1 MNANPFTTQFHTGLS
16 TLGLPQ
22 DAMVMVHSSL
32 NAFGHVEG
40 GAQTVIDAL
49 LSYLSPDGTLLMP
62 ALSYVHT
69 HQHQSTFDIRNTPSC
84 VGIIPETFRKM
95 DGVIRSM
102 HPTHSVCGMGKRA
115 QELLTHHHKD
125 HTPCGE
131 HSPFHLLPK
140 VDGYVLMLGC
150 GLRPNTSF
158 HAIEELVE
166 PPYLY
171 GGKLE
176 YTLINETG
184 KSAKKDYLT
193 HGFKLTKQR
202 YDRIAQVLDVPG
214 LRFGKVCGAE
224 SFLLHAPAMWDAAL
238 KKYRE
243 DPLYFVDQMK

>member
-1 MNANPFTTQFHTGLS
+1 M
-16 TLGLPQ
+16 
-22 DAMVMVHSSL
+22 MVHSSL
-32 NAFGHVEG
+32 KSFGHVEG
-40 GAQTVIDAL
+40 GAKTVIDAL
-49 LSYLSPDGTLLMP
+49 LSYLSPNATLLMP
-62 ALSYVHT
+62 GLSYIAVNHT
-69 HQHQSTFDIRNTPSC
+69 SPVFDIRNTPSC
-84 VGIIPETFRKM
+84 VGIIPETFRQM
-95 DGVIRSM
+95 DGVMRSM

-115 QELLTHHHKD
+115 KELLLHHHKD

-131 HSPFHLLPK
+131 HSPFRLLPK

-176 YTLINETG
+176 YTLINEKG
-184 KSAKKDYLT
+184 KSEKKEYLT
-193 HGFKLTKQR
+193 HGFKMTKQR
-202 YDRIAQVLDVPG
+202 YDRIAQVLDKPG

-224 SFLLHAPAMWDAAL
+224 CFLLHAPAMWEAAL

-243 DPLYFVDQMK
+243 DPLYFVDTVKTKS